1 MSGKQNAKFLVPKK
15 NVKYVWETKCKICY
29 YKKGSVE
36 QKEEFLMPKK
46 LTGLKKNWEE
56 KCKIPK

>member
-15 NVKYVWETKCKICY
+15 KCKIRLEN
-29 YKKGSVE
+29 KMQNLLL
-36 QKEEFLMPKK
+36 QKRFCRAKREFLMPKK

>member
-15 NVKYVWETKCKICY
+15 NVKYVWKTKCKICY

-46 LTGLKKNWEE
+46 ANRTKKNWEE

>member
-1 MSGKQNAKFLVPKK
+1 MQNFLFQKK
-15 NVKYVWETKCKICY
+15 KVKYVWKTKCKICY

-46 LTGLKKNWEE
+46 ANRTKKNWEE